1 MTVNNFFWHWLKE
14 VDKKRYGDSLQIL
27 PIGNSCK
34 IYQYSDAM
42 QYDFYQWLGKKI
54 FTEFLWDF

>member
-27 PIGNSCK
+27 PIGNSSK

-42 QYDFYQWLGKKI
+42 QYDFYQ
-54 FTEFLWDF
+54 